1 MLIKTF
7 TLAAALTGSTA
18 SIASAQTVEQHNGP
32 VGPKQRVERIINLP
46 PPPPAPTGAP
56 AGSTTTVTSP
66 PAAPAKKN

>member
-32 VGPKQRVERIINLP
+32 GGPKQRVERIINL